1 MGIPYHFTYILRN
14 LYTGQEAIVRIRHEK
29 MDWFK
34 IGKGVHQDCI
44 LSCCLFNFYT
54 EYIIQ
59 NAGLM
64 MHKLETRLLAEISI
78 TSDMQMTPL

>member
-14 LYTGQEAIVRIRHEK
+14 LYTGQEAIVRIRHET

-59 NAGLM
+59 NAGPM
-64 MHKLETRLLAEISI
+64 MHKLETRLLAEIST

>member
-1 MGIPYHFTYILRN
+1 MRIPYHFTYILRN
-14 LYTGQEAIVRIRHEK
+14 MYTGQEAIVRIRHET

-54 EYIIQ
+54 EYIIR

-64 MHKLETRLLAEISI
+64 MHKLEKRLPAAI